1 LGSGTLNGP
10 IFDWPGLKA
19 LALSLDLPEVTE
31 AHPWG
36 HEVLKA
42 HGKMWCYWG
51 AMADGAVFRA
61 DKAERD
67 MLLDADPQTFFL
79 HPHYAPHNLI
89 LVRPGRIDPDWARAR
104 LVRHWRELAPKRW
117 LKDWDRAQGGG

>member
-1 LGSGTLNGP
+1 MGGGALTGP
-10 IFDWPGLKA
+10 ITDWAGLKA

-42 HGKMWCYWG
+42 HGRMWCYWG
-51 AMADGAVFRA
+51 AMADGAVFKA
-61 DKAERD
+61 DKAERE
-67 MLLDADPQTFFL
+67 MLLAAAPDTFFL

-89 LVRPGRIDPDWARAR
+89 LVRPGRIDPDWASAR

-117 LKDWDRAQGGG
+117 LRAWDTARTGG